1 MYAHPVSIQCSQ
13 RVFER
18 RAFSAGAET
27 FDGCPDI
34 KIFESQVPG
43 RPACRNVGFC
53 SALVGGGIP
62 IIRYITRTDREL
74 TGLIC
79 SVPFAV
85 SSYTEVVHVPKRCS
99 PPSTL
104 LPLSRAPRQ
113 LTSIPSSRLLP
124 RPSLRRALQRGFQSC
139 RNSPRDTRIRRWDPH
154 FSTSESPL
162 SRVSSRLSDRRP

>member
-43 RPACRNVGFC
+43 RP
-53 SALVGGGIP
+53 LVGMSVSVLRWWGGIP

-124 RPSLRRALQRGFQSC
+124 RSSLQRALQQGFQSC

-162 SRVSSRLSDRRP
+162 SRVSSTLSDRRP

>member
-27 FDGCPDI
+27 FDGCPGI

-43 RPACRNVGFC
+43 RP
-53 SALVGGGIP
+53 LVGMSVSVLRWWGDIP

-85 SSYTEVVHVPKRCS
+85 SNYTEVVHVPKRCA

-113 LTSIPSSRLLP
+113 LTLIPSSRLLP

-139 RNSPRDTRIRRWDPH
+139 RNSPRDTRTRRWGPH
-154 FSTSESPL
+154 SSTSESPL